1 MSNFNIPGITMEFAK
16 RLQELRKERNLTQED
31 LAAKLNISSQSI
43 SKWEN
48 NLSTPDLEM
57 LLNICKILNVS
68 TDYIL
73 GNDNTAYIANKD
85 PNKLLLKLEILD
97 NGDVVRINLPLVIIK
112 NLLESNAIK
121 IIDKDILNKIDFNLI
136 FSLIDKGV
144 VGKLIEIDTAEN
156 EHISVYAE

>member
-1 MSNFNIPGITMEFAK
+1 MEFAK

-73 GNDNTAYIANKD
+73 GNDNTAHIANKD

-97 NGDVVRINLPLVIIK
+97 NGDVVKINLPLVIIK

-121 IIDKDILNKIDFNLI
+121 IFDKDILNKIDFNLI

>member
-1 MSNFNIPGITMEFAK
+1 MEFAK